1 MSLRLA
7 LGAMVRGNVEH
18 VRAIN
23 RRYAHPR
30 LAPSRTV
37 RLALLALR
45 IYIFV
50 LIGLLGYK
58 FISAIG
64 Q

>member
-1 MSLRLA
+1 MSLALA
-7 LGAMVRGNVEH
+7 LQTMVRNNVEH

-30 LAPSRTV
+30 LAPSRAV
-37 RLALLALR
+37 RLALLSLR
-45 IYIFV
+45 LYILL

-58 FISAIG
+58 FVAVLM